1 MTEGMTQGR
10 NITVAI
16 TGAGGTGA
24 AKRLLQALQQD
35 TRVSHVDLMVS
46 DNGRKLVA
54 FEFHTGEDQNSV
66 LQALGVTSP
75 KVRVL
80 DPDDMSG
87 PVTSGSYRNDAM
99 IVLPCAAGVL
109 GRIAQAQA
117 LTLIERAAD
126 VALKQRR
133 TLILCLREAPLN
145 LAHLR
150 NMVAVTETG
159 AIVYPMIP
167 TYYNVPQTLGELQDE
182 LVERLL
188 ELIDLPETDR
198 YQWDGHETVAHR
210 EHVLEHR

>member
-1 MTEGMTQGR
+1 MAESR

-24 AKRLLQALQQD
+24 AKRLLQALQND
-35 TRVSHVDLMVS
+35 ARVTHIDLLVS
-46 DNGRKLVA
+46 ANGRKLVA
-54 FEFHTGEDQNSV
+54 FEFGTGEDQDSM

-75 KVRVL
+75 KVSVL
-80 DPDDMSG
+80 DADDMTG

-117 LTLIERAAD
+117 QSLIERAAD

-133 TLILCLREAPLN
+133 MLVLCLREAPLN

-167 TYYNVPQTLGELQDE
+167 TYYNVPKTLTELQDE

-188 ELIDLPETDR
+188 ELVGLPETDR
-198 YQWDGHETVAHR
+198 YQWDGSNTAAHR
-210 EHVLEHR
+210 EHVLEHG

>member
-1 MTEGMTQGR
+1 VR
-10 NITVAI
+10 
-16 TGAGGTGA
+16 A
-24 AKRLLQALQQD
+24 APASPSDYFRPCRA
-35 TRVSHVDLMVS
+35 TRVTHIDLLVS
-46 DNGRKLVA
+46 ANGRKLVA
-54 FEFHTGEDQNSV
+54 FEFGTGEDQDSM

-75 KVRVL
+75 KVSVL
-80 DPDDMSG
+80 DPDDMTG

-117 LTLIERAAD
+117 QSLIERAAD

-133 TLILCLREAPLN
+133 MLVLCLREAPLN

-167 TYYNVPQTLGELQDE
+167 TYYNVPKTLTELQDE

-188 ELIDLPETDR
+188 ELVGLPETDR
-198 YQWDGHETVAHR
+198 YQWDGSDTAAHR
-210 EHVLEHR
+210 EHVLEHG